1 MSAES
6 NTSEVADPGPVTAD
20 DVAHAV
26 ELTVTALR
34 PALDA
39 DWDVPAGPLEWTCW
53 ETGEHLA
60 DDLFSYAGR
69 IGSLHPS
76 TQSHEPYG
84 WAKRRP
90 EGPANTITADRE
102 FGPAGLLEVLE
113 ACGGLLV
120 AVVRSTPST
129 ARGYHVFG
137 VSDPEGFAAMGVVET
152 LLHAHDMAQGLGVE
166 FEAPAGLCAR
176 ALHRLFPD
184 APAGSEPWPTL
195 LWATGRGELPGRE
208 RVGKWRWYGAP
219 RAT

>member
-6 NTSEVADPGPVTAD
+6 NTPAVADPGPVTAE

-26 ELTVTALR
+26 ELAVSALR

-39 DWDVPAGPLEWTCW
+39 DWDVPAGSLEWTCW

-69 IGSLHPS
+69 IGSLRPS
-76 TQSHEPYG
+76 TQAQEPYG

-102 FGPAGLLEVLE
+102 FGPAALLDVLE

-120 AVVRSTPST
+120 AVVRATPST

-137 VSDPEGFAAMGVVET
+137 ISDPEGFAAMGVVET
-152 LLHAHDMAQGLGVE
+152 LLHAHDLARGLGVD
-166 FEAPAGLCAR
+166 FEAPADLCAR

-184 APAGSEPWPTL
+184 APAGFAPWPTL
-195 LWATGRGELPGRE
+195 LWLTGRGELPGHE
-208 RVGKWRWYGAP
+208 RVGTWRWYGAP